1 MCWSV
6 FSKQSIF
13 AYTVCDFLTLRRL
26 WQLKSFL
33 MKMKDLNILHMGGVP
48 TNQPTVTVENSQY
61 QQSAFQEASLGMM
74 AVDVF
79 TMPGVKTS
87 ADMILTQI

>member
-1 MCWSV
+1 
-6 FSKQSIF
+6 
-13 AYTVCDFLTLRRL
+13 
-26 WQLKSFL
+26 
-33 MKMKDLNILHMGGVP
+33 MGGVP